1 MKLQWESHRSG
12 TVVQIAGELV
22 SDDVDVLRR
31 RCEEQMTSGIRLI
44 ADLRECERVDSAGL
58 EALLWMNDHVQGF
71 GGHFRLVLG
80 GGQPA
85 AAVEVTRL
93 NRRVPVHNTLEAAAK
108 SFAKGQVA

>member
-31 RCEEQMTSGIRLI
+31 RCEEHITPGIRLI
-44 ADLRECERVDSAGL
+44 ADLRECERLDSAGL
-58 EALLWMNDHVQGF
+58 EALLWMNDHVHGF

-80 GGQPA
+80 GGQPEA
-85 AAVEVTRL
+85 AITVTRL
-93 NRRVPVHNTLEAAAK
+93 NRRVPVHRTLESAAK